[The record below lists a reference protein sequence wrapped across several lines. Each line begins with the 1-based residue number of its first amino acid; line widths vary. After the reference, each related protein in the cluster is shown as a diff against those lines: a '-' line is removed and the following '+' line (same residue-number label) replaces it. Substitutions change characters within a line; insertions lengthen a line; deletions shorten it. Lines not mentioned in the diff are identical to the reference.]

1 VDLLSLKV
9 ELEKKTICIFRK
21 LLAEFILIKQDGLK
35 GRDFKKRYYLN
46 LSRCLEK
53 GQFKE
58 IEELIDN
65 SLDLDFFIDPRKIP
79 NRFEIISNLLLD
91 CIQTLNLGEIF
102 NILRFVNKF
111 NLVDKD
117 LNDSELEIVNN
128 IKKNNLLIAN
138 LIDLFG
144 NISNS
149 FIIYVRKVM
158 PFNLLYY
165 YNNFFNEYSSYSNE
179 GYDINLILNYLNEY
193 NIYGLNVKSLG
204 NLEDFFNSF
213 KKKVINHHEK
223 YIEFKFANK
232 NHLVSPRILRRNYQ
246 KILSQEEYN
255 FYSLSMV
262 TLYGIGP
269 QGFGFTFSTPK
280 GEVIEICSDVKQNEA
295 IVIKYKQFLTEQFI
309 FKLKKDLLALKISD
323 SIISDLRKY
332 LLEIL
337 KSKKLIN
344 FYKKDFILQKI
355 NHFFD
360 FNIDSMEMK
369 NNIRKIIPE
378 ISKSITKILRP
389 IKMIDQFKIRMDL
402 IAENKLRSEDIAKL
416 TSLKEKSNYDVL
428 KERFFL
434 QYIVDW
440 FYQLYLEQNSNVNL

>member
-1 VDLLSLKV
+1 M
-9 ELEKKTICIFRK
+9 
-21 LLAEFILIKQDGLK
+21 IKQNGLK
-35 GRDFKKRYYLN
+35 GRDFKKKYYLK
-46 LSRCLEK
+46 LSHFLEK

-58 IEELIDN
+58 IEELIDD

-79 NRFEIISNLLLD
+79 NRFQIISNLLLD

-102 NILRFVNKF
+102 NILRFVNKL

-117 LNDSELEIVNN
+117 LNDSELGIINN
-128 IKKNNLLIAN
+128 IKKDSLLIAN

-144 NISNS
+144 NISNP
-149 FIIYVRKVM
+149 FILFIREVM
-158 PFNLLYY
+158 PFNLLHY
-165 YNNFFNEYSSYSNE
+165 YNNYFNEYSSYSND
-179 GYDINLILNYLNEY
+179 GYDINLILNYLNDY

-204 NLEDFFNSF
+204 NLEEFFNLF
-213 KKKVINHHEK
+213 KKEVINHHEK
-223 YIEFKFANK
+223 FIEFKFANK
-232 NHLVSPRILRRNYQ
+232 NHLASPRILLNSYQ
-246 KILSQEEYN
+246 KILSQKEYN

-269 QGFGFTFSTPK
+269 QGYGFTFSTPK

-295 IVIKYKQFLTEQFI
+295 IVIKYKQFLTEQFL

-323 SIISDLRKY
+323 SIISELSIY
-332 LLEIL
+332 LLELL
-337 KSKKLIN
+337 KSKKHIN
-344 FYKKDFILQKI
+344 YYKKDFITQRI

-360 FNIDSMEMK
+360 FNINSMETK
-369 NNIRKIIPE
+369 NNIQKLMPE

-389 IKMIDQFKIRMDL
+389 IKMIDQFKLRMDL

-428 KERFFL
+428 KERLFL

-440 FYQLYLEQNSNVNL
+440 FYQLYLEKKSNINL